1 MNPGLPFTPGVAGV
15 DEAGRGPLAGPVVVA
30 AVVLSEGFDTSG
42 VNDSKQLTLLQREAV
57 YERIKSSATFHV
69 EVVDP
74 ADIDRHNILRATLLA
89 MSRCLAALD
98 PAPIS
103 ARIDGNAFPPE
114 PCCPCETWV
123 KGDGRDAAIA
133 AASILA
139 KVTRDRLMVL
149 AASEFPGYGFE
160 SNYGYAAPDH
170 LAALRELGPCRIHRR
185 SFEPVKTMV
194 NQPCLLDV

>member
-1 MNPGLPFTPGVAGV
+1 MKGPLPFTPGVAGV

-30 AVVLSEGFDTSG
+30 AVVLPEGFDAEG
-42 VNDSKQLTLLQREAV
+42 VMDSKQLTAPQREAAFD
-57 YERIKSSATFHV
+57 RILGAAAWHV

-74 ADIDRHNILRATLLA
+74 IEIDRHNILRATLLA
-89 MSRCLAALD
+89 MSRCLAALE
-98 PAPIS
+98 PTPPS
-103 ARIDGNAFPPE
+103 ARIDGNALPPE
-114 PCCPCETWV
+114 PCCACETWV

-139 KVTRDRLMVL
+139 KVTRDRLMVT
-149 AASEFPGYGFE
+149 AAAQFPGYGFE

-170 LAALRELGPCRIHRR
+170 LAALREIGPCPIHRR